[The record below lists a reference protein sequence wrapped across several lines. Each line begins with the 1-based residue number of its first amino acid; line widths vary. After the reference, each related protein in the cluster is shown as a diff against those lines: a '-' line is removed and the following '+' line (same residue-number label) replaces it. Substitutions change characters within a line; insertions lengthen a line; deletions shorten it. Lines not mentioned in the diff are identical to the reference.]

1 MKITPRLLQIFGKG
15 VFLLGMAWAIEVWR
29 IDMKAL
35 LYGDTFPR
43 LVRDLRE
50 NPGKWASR
58 LVFLLGPWVCLWM
71 VEILNENDVFE
82 DLAAWQVLMN
92 LVWYYSLFVVLRLLL
107 GRNRRAAA
115 LSTVLAF
122 VFGLVNH
129 YVLRFRGRILFPAD
143 ITGWRTAANVA
154 EGFDYSLDQYIIQA
168 AVLLV
173 AYLFLVFV
181 CVPQKK
187 RAKIKLP
194 AALVLWAVILG
205 YGYAFFCTGMLP
217 ALGIFTQQWVTQR
230 NGFLL
235 NFTIALRYSSVEEPE
250 DYSEETVLELME
262 KYPGLEGDPSKQ
274 PTNLIVIMNESF
286 GDFSIFDRFES
297 SEDPTPFLHS
307 LEENTIKGWMYS
319 SVTGGGTATVEF
331 EYLTGFTSLFQ
342 PPHTVAYQLYV
353 EEGMPSLA
361 ALAGN
366 IGYDTTAFHPY
377 KSSGW
382 NRVLAYQ
389 YLDFDKQMYEED
401 VIDPYYIRHYVS
413 DKSDYEMIYRST
425 EEEDTSF
432 FFNVTMQNHSGYAQG
447 WNNLERTIE
456 LPENLNNADHSAQQF
471 FCLMEESDKAL
482 EELITYYS
490 QCDEPTMIVFF
501 GDHQPPLTNAFYE
514 QLYGKKLSERTTQE
528 VMQQYAVPF
537 FIWANYDIEERQD
550 VVISPNYL
558 GVLTAQVAG
567 LPMTGFM
574 NFLSQMYE
582 DLPAIT
588 PVGFVTDDGQFLSEE
603 ELSEEDQEWLR
614 QYEILNYCGMVDLF
628 DEARPMFCTQENE

>member
-1 MKITPRLLQIFGKG
+1 MKT
-15 VFLLGMAWAIEVWR
+15 
-29 IDMKAL
+29 L

-43 LVRDLRE
+43 LVRNVRE
-50 NPGKWASR
+50 FPGIWVSR

-92 LVWYYSLFVVLRLLL
+92 LVWYYSLFVALRLLL

-122 VFGLVNH
+122 LFGLVNH

-143 ITGWRTAANVA
+143 VTGWRTAANVA
-154 EGFDYSLDQYIIQA
+154 EGFDYSLDEYIIQA
-168 AVLLV
+168 AVLMV

-194 AALVLWAVILG
+194 AALILWAVILG

-262 KYPGLEGDPSKQ
+262 EYPGLEGDTSKQ

-286 GDFSIFDRFES
+286 GDFSIFDSFEA

-307 LEENTIKGWMYS
+307 LEENTVKGWMYS
-319 SVTGGGTATVEF
+319 SVTGGGTATIEF

-382 NRVLAYQ
+382 NRVLAYE
-389 YLDFDKQMYEED
+389 YLDFEKQMYEED
-401 VIDPYYIRHYVS
+401 VTDPYYIRNYIS
-413 DKSDYEMIYRST
+413 DQSDYEMIYRST
-425 EEEDTSF
+425 EGEDTTF

-447 WNNLERTIE
+447 WRNLEQTIE
-456 LPENLNNADHSAQQF
+456 LPDNLNNADRSAQQF
-471 FCLMEESDKAL
+471 FCLMRESDKAL
-482 EELITYYS
+482 EQLITYYS

-514 QLYGKKLSERTTQE
+514 QLYGKKFSERTTQE

-537 FIWANYDIEERQD
+537 FIWANYGIEERQD

-588 PVGFVTDDGQFLSEE
+588 PVGFVTADGQFLSEE
-603 ELSEEDQEWLR
+603 ELGEQEQEWLR

-628 DEARPMFCTQENE
+628 DEARPMFCTQESE

>member
-1 MKITPRLLQIFGKG
+1 
-15 VFLLGMAWAIEVWR
+15 
-29 IDMKAL
+29 MKAL
-35 LYGDTFPR
+35 LYQDTFPR
-43 LVRDLRE
+43 LVRDVRE

-58 LVFLLGPWVCLWM
+58 LVFLLGPWACLWM
-71 VEILNENDVFE
+71 VELLNENDVFE

-92 LVWYYSLFVVLRLLL
+92 LVWYYALFIVLRLLL
-107 GRNRRAAA
+107 GRNRRSAA
-115 LSTVLAF
+115 LAASLAF

-154 EGFDYSLDQYIIQA
+154 EGFDYSIDSYIMQA

-173 AYLFLVFV
+173 AYLFLVWT

-187 RAKIKLP
+187 RAKLP
-194 AALVLWAVILG
+194 LPGAIVLWAVVLG
-205 YGYAFFCTGMLP
+205 YCYAFFFTGMLP
-217 ALGIFTQQWVTQR
+217 ALGIYTQQWVTQR

-235 NFTIALRYSSVEEPE
+235 NFTIALRYSSVDAPE
-250 DYSEETVLELME
+250 DYSEEAVLELME
-262 KYPGLEGDPSKQ
+262 EYPGLAGDEDKQ
-274 PTNLIVIMNESF
+274 PVNLIMIMNESF
-286 GDFSIFDRFES
+286 GDFSIFDSFES

-361 ALAGN
+361 ALAGAQ
-366 IGYDTTAFHPY
+366 GYDTTAFHPY

-401 VIDPYYIRHYVS
+401 VVDPHYIRHYVS
-413 DKSDYEMIYRST
+413 DHSDYEMITRST
-425 EEEDTSF
+425 EEEDTTF

-447 WNNLERTIE
+447 WNNLEKTID
-456 LPENLNNADHSAQQF
+456 LPGNLKNADHTAQQF
-471 FCLMEESDKAL
+471 FCLMRESDKAL
-482 EELITYYS
+482 EELIQYYS
-490 QCDEPTMIVFF
+490 SCEEPTMIVFF

-514 QLYGKKLSERTTQE
+514 QLYGKKLSERSTEE

-537 FIWANYDIEERQD
+537 FIWANYDIEEQQD

-567 LPMTGFM
+567 LPLTGYM

-582 DLPAIT
+582 DLPVIT
-588 PVGFVTDDGQFLSEE
+588 PVGFVTSDGEFLSEE

-628 DEARPMFCTQENE
+628 DEARPMFCVSEEEE

>member
-1 MKITPRLLQIFGKG
+1 
-15 VFLLGMAWAIEVWR
+15 
-29 IDMKAL
+29 MKAL

-92 LVWYYSLFVVLRLLL
+92 LVWYYSLFVALRLLL

-181 CVPQKK
+181 CIPQKK

-262 KYPGLEGDPSKQ
+262 EYPGLEGDTSKQ

-286 GDFSIFDRFES
+286 GDFSVFDRFES
-297 SEDPTPFLHS
+297 SHDPTPFLHS

-514 QLYGKKLSERTTQE
+514 QLYGKKFSERTTQE

-628 DEARPMFCTQENE
+628 DEARPMFCTQETE

>member
-1 MKITPRLLQIFGKG
+1 
-15 VFLLGMAWAIEVWR
+15 
-29 IDMKAL
+29 MKAL

-92 LVWYYSLFVVLRLLL
+92 LVWYYSLFVALRLLL

-262 KYPGLEGDPSKQ
+262 EYPGLEGDPSKQ

-628 DEARPMFCTQENE
+628 DEARPMFCTQETE